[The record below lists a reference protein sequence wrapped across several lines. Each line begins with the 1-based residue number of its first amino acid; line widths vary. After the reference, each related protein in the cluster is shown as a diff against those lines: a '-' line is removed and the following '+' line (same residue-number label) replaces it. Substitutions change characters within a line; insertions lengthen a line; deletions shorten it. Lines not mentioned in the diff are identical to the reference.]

1 MNPSGFQEP
10 PAGWSLRTIPP
21 AVYLFFAVFVLR
33 LIVLARLTDSPFLLP
48 AQGDMHFY
56 NEWAQRVARG
66 EWTDGRAFY
75 GLPLY
80 AYLLAG
86 LYSIFGLNPFMP
98 GVLQA
103 ALDAGTAALLF
114 KLGERVFRSEDADS
128 VAAPEK
134 AGPRRRHVAPGFIIG
149 LLAALAWA
157 FYLPAQSFSVILMPT
172 AWLVFVF
179 WFVVWQVV
187 RRSEFPPWRWFF
199 LIGLCIGVT
208 AMGVATILFL
218 LPLVLAALAVKWSS
232 AANGGGFVRSAMAAL
247 LVTAGVGL
255 GTSPAWLHN
264 ALVARD
270 PVFLSAHSG
279 VNLWIGNNPG
289 ANGYPRFPP
298 GLRAGQQAMLQ
309 DSITGAEAAAGK
321 PLPRSQVS
329 AFWSAKAKAYIAE
342 NPTAWL
348 KLLGVKV
355 ANFWNAFQ
363 YDDISIITSL
373 RENGVTFPSIRF
385 GIVAALALAGIALA
399 VAEFPPSRWILAAI
413 LLHMASLLSVFIT
426 ERYRL
431 AAVPGLLLFAAFAV
445 WRLWDAVIA
454 SRYKRVSVCV
464 LLLLLSS
471 ILVSA
476 RRGDAEL
483 WALDAYNSGLQ
494 AFESNKLDV
503 AERKLRLAYGY
514 VPDNAELNFA
524 LGNLHFAR
532 SERDEAERFYR
543 RTLEL
548 DRRHEGA
555 WNNLGVLA
563 LDQQRWELAIN
574 FLNEALRASP
584 KDPKTHYLLARAH
597 HGMGNNGE
605 ARRLIEIA
613 LQLRPEQPEFI
624 ELAQTLRSPQ

>member
-1 MNPSGFQEP
+1 MKRAGFEELDRS
-10 PAGWSLRTIPP
+10 WSLRTIPP

-33 LIVLARLTDSPFLLP
+33 LIALARLTDSPFLLP

-86 LYSIFGLNPFMP
+86 LYSIVGLNPFMP

-103 ALDAGTAALLF
+103 ALDGGTAALLF
-114 KLGERVFRSEDADS
+114 KLGERVFRSADADP
-128 VAAPEK
+128 VAAPEN
-134 AGPRRRHVAPGFIIG
+134 AARGRRYVAPGFIIG
-149 LLAALAWA
+149 LLAAVGWA

-232 AANGGGFVRSAMAAL
+232 AASGGGFVRSVTAAL

-264 ALVARD
+264 AIVARD

-309 DSITGAEAAAGK
+309 DSITGAEAAAGR
-321 PLPRSQVS
+321 PLPRSEVS
-329 AFWSAKAKAYIAE
+329 AFWSAKAKAYVAE
-342 NPTAWL
+342 NPSAWL

-373 RENGVTFPSIRF
+373 RENGVTFPGVSF
-385 GIVAALALAGIALA
+385 GIVAAFGLAGIGLA
-399 VAEFPPSRWILAAI
+399 VAQFPRSRWILAAI
-413 LLHMASLLSVFIT
+413 LLHMASLLSVFVT

-454 SRYKRVSVCV
+454 SRYQRGAVCV

-503 AERKLRLAYGY
+503 AERKLRLAYAY

-532 SERDEAERFYR
+532 SQRDQAEKFYQK
-543 RTLEL
+543 TLQL
-548 DRRHEGA
+548 DPRHEGA

-563 LDQQRWELAIN
+563 LDQQRWELAID
-574 FLNEALRASP
+574 LLQKALRASP

-597 HGMGNNGE
+597 LGTGNYVE

-613 LQLRPEQPEFI
+613 LQLSPEQPEFI
-624 ELAQTLRSPQ
+624 DLAQTLGAQQ